1 MYYQNNN
8 QNQGAVTA
16 ALPRWYNRAVY
27 IQLVAGSWLQLHQGG
42 TLFYNCGGITDGN
55 DYGRDY
61 VDNGL
66 YNWLTGNLPANYVFA
81 GGPSPLWGGNRGL
94 NGNFQF
100 VRDYYTITRLV
111 SQQYQLPQAVG
122 TIPAGTYRLVLNFH
136 LYVGPWRP
144 NPAYVAAPPLP
155 APAPPPPPVDI
166 NDLNQFPPLS

>member
-1 MYYQNNN
+1 
-8 QNQGAVTA
+8 
-16 ALPRWYNRAVY
+16 
-27 IQLVAGSWLQLHQGG
+27 
-42 TLFYNCGGITDGN
+42 
-55 DYGRDY
+55 
-61 VDNGL
+61 
-66 YNWLTGNLPANYVFA
+66 
-81 GGPSPLWGGNRGL
+81 L